1 MQIAVGFDFDHT
13 LGIDNKLERTV
24 ALEIASTLCAQ
35 RGAAFDAAAATAR
48 FDEEIALVRRGDA
61 PVETM
66 VEGWLQAV
74 AGSGNE
80 NVIEAGRFRDTVT
93 ARAPEFVRALPG
105 AKATLDA
112 LDALGVRYAMLSNGW
127 SPLQEEKAR
136 LIDFEA
142 PVYVSERIG
151 SWKPAA
157 PAFAALVRLFDLPPE
172 NVWYVGDAP
181 EQDCAGALA
190 AGLTAVWFDWEQ
202 RAYPPGVPPAQ
213 YTIHAL
219 EELPGLLQGRLGEA
233 AN

>member
-105 AKATLDA
+105 AKAAEPLLPWTVAVLVLA
-112 LDALGVRYAMLSNGW
+112 LLGAVVA
-127 SPLQEEKAR
+127 
-136 LIDFEA
+136 IF
-142 PVYVSERIG
+142 
-151 SWKPAA
+151 
-157 PAFAALVRLFDLPPE
+157 F
-172 NVWYVGDAP
+172 
-181 EQDCAGALA
+181 LA
-190 AGLTAVWFDWEQ
+190 
-202 RAYPPGVPPAQ
+202 
-213 YTIHAL
+213 
-219 EELPGLLQGRLGEA
+219 
-233 AN
+233 